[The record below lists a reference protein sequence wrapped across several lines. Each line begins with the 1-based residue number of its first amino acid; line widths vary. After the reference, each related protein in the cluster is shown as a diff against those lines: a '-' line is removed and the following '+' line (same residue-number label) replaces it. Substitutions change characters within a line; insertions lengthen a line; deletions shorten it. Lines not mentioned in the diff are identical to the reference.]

1 MVVRR
6 SGGRSIRA
14 QPRRSAASSHSRHT
28 GTSVPEPSARQCPN
42 LSPRSMVR
50 TQIAH
55 VTMRTGYDAD
65 LTDPSYRS
73 YE

>member
-14 QPRRSAASSHSRHT
+14 QPRRSAASSHNRHT

-50 TQIAH
+50 SQIAH
-55 VTMRTGYDAD
+55 VTMRTGYDPD
-65 LTDPSYRS
+65 LTDPSYS